1 MEEQI
6 TVKVLLFASA
16 RELAQSSECT
26 LELPRGSKT
35 SDLRRVS
42 PATALASKFKLLD
55 VTSLAMDTAI
65 ALNQAYVSVDDDPVL
80 SNGDEV
86 ALIPPISGG

>member
-35 SDLRRVS
+35 SDLRR
-42 PATALASKFKLLD
+42 ALASKFKLLD